1 MQQCEASSS
10 WRKKLTESLL
20 RKDIPLT
27 KDDYIFHSLK
37 NETQPMTL
45 TAVTHI
51 FADLKKRL
59 NLPRDLRFHSFQHTH
74 ATLLAEQEISAKK
87 IQVRLGHASA
97 AFTMDRYIHNTAQ
110 MQDGITDKIIKCE
123 ETYSD

>member
-59 NLPRDLRFHSFQHTH
+59 NLPRDLRFHSFQHTQ

-110 MQDGITDKIIKCE
+110 MQDAASPTK
-123 ETYSD
+123 